1 MARAAS
7 EYASDFMKIVQDYN
21 GPHFGFAVK
30 NYYAEFLAADQVHR
44 YEDKYFPGIE
54 SEEAPPPPSRSSP
67 ILRRIIHHFRSHHH
81 HAHVKQ
87 VADSH
92 RRDAAAATHRGNES

>member
-1 MARAAS
+1 MERAAS
-7 EYASDFMKIVQDYN
+7 EYASDFMKILQDYN

-44 YEDKYFPGIE
+44 YEEKYFPGIE
-54 SEEAPPPPSRSSP
+54 NEEAPPPPSSSP

-81 HAHVKQ
+81 RAHVKQ

-92 RRDAAAATHRGNES
+92 RRDAAATHRHNES

>member
-1 MARAAS
+1 MERAAS
-7 EYASDFMKIVQDYN
+7 EYASDFMKILQDYN
-21 GPHFGFAVK
+21 GAHFGFAVK

-54 SEEAPPPPSRSSP
+54 SEEAAPPPPSSP
-67 ILRRIIHHFRSHHH
+67 ILRRIIRHFRPHHH
-81 HAHVKQ
+81 RAHVKR

-92 RRDAAAATHRGNES
+92 HRGAAVVSRRGNES